1 MHSIGRRAAGIAL
14 ALASMLTLSAC
25 ANWVREQADGKLRE
39 GQYEKAVT
47 TLEEGLKRHPDSP
60 TLRGG
65 LIQARNE
72 AMARL
77 VGEAAVAKAA
87 GKIDD
92 ARALLQRAQPF
103 DTGGRRI
110 EELLYE
116 LDVEQRQ
123 RELLAQAEGLVAKK
137 QPDAAVALINASLK
151 DNPRQP
157 DLVALKRRIESGA
170 RQARLRT
177 GQLGLKETRPISLDF
192 RDAPLRTVLDVVT
205 RNSGVN
211 FVLDKDVRADVRIT
225 VFLRSARVED
235 AIDLIVSTHQLTKKV
250 LDEQTLLIYPNTPE
264 KQREHQE
271 QIVKVFYLASAEAKG
286 AAAFLRSMLRLKEP
300 YVDER
305 SNLLA
310 VRDTPEN
317 IEMAERLLALYDTP
331 EPEVLLEVEVIEVR
345 SSRLTELGITFPNAI
360 GLTPLAP
367 DGGTDLTLGN
377 IRGLNRDRVALGLGG
392 VLVNLKREVGEFN
405 TLANPRIRARN
416 KEKAK
421 VLIGDKVP
429 VITVTTGTGNFISD
443 SVSYVDVGLKLDV
456 EPTVYADD
464 EVAIKVGLEVS
475 SVSREITTRSG
486 TLAYQIG
493 TRNANT
499 VLRLRDGET
508 QLLAGLI
515 SKEERSNSSRIPGL
529 GDLPIAGRLFSNNR
543 DDNNR
548 TELVLAITP
557 RILRNV
563 RIPDATET
571 EMWVGTETQP
581 RLRGAGGTVRVASEG
596 AEQPVAGAVAPA
608 QGPAAPS
615 ISPSMSPSV
624 APTLQAPIS
633 TPPLGALPTAPAIT
647 PPLMPGAPLTS
658 APPPAASAGSA
669 VRWAGPVEAA
679 VGGSFNVTLQ
689 LSTPTALRGMPL
701 RLAYPKDKLQLV
713 EVEEGDFFKQEGAP
727 TSFSKQID
735 AKEGSARVGLLRSQ
749 ATAARGQGT
758 VITAKFKALAPGAAE
773 IHLLSIDPVA
783 FGEPTPRI
791 ELPRPHTVRINAK

>member
-1 MHSIGRRAAGIAL
+1 MRSNWRGRVTAIAL
-14 ALASMLTLSAC
+14 ALMLSAC
-25 ANWVREQADGKLRE
+25 ANWVRQQADGNLQA
-39 GQYEKAVT
+39 GQYEKAVA

-60 TLRGG
+60 TLRAG
-65 LIQARNE
+65 LIQAKNE

-77 VGEAAVAKAA
+77 VSQAAVAKAA
-87 GKIDD
+87 GKVDD
-92 ARALLQRAQPF
+92 ARTLLQRAQPF
-103 DTGGRRI
+103 DTGGRRVD
-110 EELLYE
+110 ELLAE
-116 LDVEQRQ
+116 LDVEGRQ
-123 RELLAQAEGLVAKK
+123 RELLAQAEGLVAK
-137 QPDAAVALINASLK
+137 QQNGAALALITASLK

-157 DLVALKRRIESGA
+157 DLVALKRKIESTA

-271 QIVKVFYLASAEAKG
+271 QIVKVFYLASADAKG
-286 AAAFLRSMLRLKEP
+286 AAAFLRSMLRLKDP

-345 SSRLTELGITFPNAI
+345 SSRLTELGVKYPEAFS
-360 GLTPLAP
+360 LLPLAP

-377 IRGLNRDRVALGLGG
+377 IRGLTRDRIALGLGG
-392 VLVNLKREVGEFN
+392 VLVNLKREVGDFN

-464 EVAIKVGLEVS
+464 EVAIKIGLEVS

-563 RIPDATET
+563 RIPDASET
-571 EMWVGTETQP
+571 EIWVGTETQP
-581 RLRGAGGTVRVASEG
+581 RLRNAGGTVRVATEG
-596 AEQPVAGAVAPA
+596 AAEQQTPAAAQAPAAMVPVAPIAPSASTPSLTPAIGPSMAAPPTLPPPMPSATPPGAQVAP
-608 QGPAAPS
+608 S
-615 ISPSMSPSV
+615 
-624 APTLQAPIS
+624 
-633 TPPLGALPTAPAIT
+633 TAPAT
-647 PPLMPGAPLTS
+647 L
-658 APPPAASAGSA
+658 
-669 VRWAGPVEAA
+669 RWAGPVDAA
-679 VGGSFNVTLQ
+679 VG
-689 LSTPTALRGMPL
+689 STFTVALHLTSPTPLRGMPL
-701 RLAYPKDKLQLV
+701 QLAYAKDKLTLV
-713 EVEEGDFFKQEGAP
+713 DVDEGDFFKQDTAA
-727 TSFSKQID
+727 TTFSKQID

-758 VITAKFKALAPGAAE
+758 IITARFKALAPGAAE
-773 IHLLSIDPVA
+773 IRLLSIDPVA

-791 ELPRPHTVRINAK
+791 ELPRAHAVQINKQ